1 MDENFHAHASRLH
14 RIERASPILTLPLHH
29 APQQS
34 GQWTRALLQRGVA
47 RFRVEFVRED
57 AEQVR
62 EVLTAWREHL
72 DGRSDASELAA
83 RTGAAGQVGVA
94 QGGMKLLAE

>member
-1 MDENFHAHASRLH
+1 M
-14 RIERASPILTLPLHH
+14 
-29 APQQS
+29 
-34 GQWTRALLQRGVA
+34 
-47 RFRVEFVRED
+47 
-57 AEQVR
+57 R
-62 EVLTAWREHL
+62 EVLTAWLAHL